1 MKLSWMVRG
10 NLKYVNEAIQ
20 WFDILLISIQMMLV
34 SHRRDRKQI
43 EASKRFFTIS
53 VGGSS
58 SVPPSFVTDAA
69 VGMSEPSST

>member
-10 NLKYVNEAIQ
+10 NLK
-20 WFDILLISIQMMLV
+20 
-34 SHRRDRKQI
+34 RDRKQI

-58 SVPPSFVTDAA
+58 VPPSFVTDAA
-69 VGMSEPSST
+69 VGMSEPTST

>member
-43 EASKRFFTIS
+43 DASKRFFTIS
-53 VGGSS
+53 VGGS

-69 VGMSEPSST
+69 VGMSEPTST